1 MERVGERGTVV
12 EGWAPQAKILQH
24 SSIGGF
30 VSHCGWSSVM
40 ESIKFCV
47 PIIAIPM
54 HLDQPLNAR
63 LVEEVGVGLEVQR
76 TGSGSLER
84 EEVAKAIT
92 EVLVEKI
99 GQILKGKAMELSEN
113 MKNKEDEEID
123 GVVEELRQLCRT
135 RESSST

>member
-1 MERVGERGTVV
+1 
-12 EGWAPQAKILQH
+12 
-24 SSIGGF
+24 
-30 VSHCGWSSVM
+30 M

-63 LVEEVGVGLEVQR
+63 LVEEVGVGLEVRR

-84 EEVAKAIT
+84 EEVAKVIT
-92 EVLVEKI
+92 DVLVEKI

-113 MKNKEDEEID
+113 MKNKEDKEID